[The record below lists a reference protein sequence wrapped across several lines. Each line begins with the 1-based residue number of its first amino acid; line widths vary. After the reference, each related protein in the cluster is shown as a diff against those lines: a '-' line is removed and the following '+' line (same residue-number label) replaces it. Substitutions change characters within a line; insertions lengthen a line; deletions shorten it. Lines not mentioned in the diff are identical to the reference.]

1 MKEWERLR
9 SRLKG
14 QQRRP
19 KETIAIYRQVFQRDD
34 ASRLVLIW
42 LIERCGLM
50 KRVDTDEQRVLH
62 NWGIEMLENMG
73 MIQGPNYRA
82 LIDAMLKLGIPE
94 EAVEE

>member
-1 MKEWERLR
+1 
-9 SRLKG
+9 
-14 QQRRP
+14 
-19 KETIAIYRQVFQRDD
+19 
-34 ASRLVLIW
+34 
-42 LIERCGLM
+42 M